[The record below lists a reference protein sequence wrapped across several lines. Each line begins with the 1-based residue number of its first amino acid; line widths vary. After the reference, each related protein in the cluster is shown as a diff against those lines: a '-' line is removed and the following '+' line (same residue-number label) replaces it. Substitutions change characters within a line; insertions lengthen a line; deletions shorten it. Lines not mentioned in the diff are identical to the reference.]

1 LGFAPKA
8 NLNLLKE
15 LTMASSASMTKIQE
29 AYIAFY
35 GRAADAAGQT
45 YWADRYE
52 AEGWDAVVDAFGN
65 SAEATALY
73 GAGGDE
79 AQIQAIYNQMFGRDG
94 DAEGVAF
101 YTDLLTSGA
110 ASASDIAARIFDGAT
125 GDDATI
131 LSNKVAV
138 ADLFTAAAGD
148 SYDNAEAARTFMS
161 TVDKD
166 TVAADA
172 DVAGAVADQGS
183 AGGANG
189 STFTLTTGTDT
200 ITGTADD
207 DAITG
212 DIATL
217 STNATLT
224 VKDVI
229 DGGEGSD
236 TLTASIGTNFAG
248 FTTGSIKN
256 VETINLEN
264 STAVARTFDASGI
277 SGVEQYNLTGAVTL
291 SDVADLANV
300 SYSGVAG
307 TKSMS
312 VTYAS
317 AAVEGTADSVS
328 LALTNVGTADNAS
341 TTANEENATDLT
353 MAGVETLAISA
364 TGTNVV
370 DLGSASA
377 VKTITADGTGS
388 LKITNVASTVKSI
401 DASAMSGNATIDPST
416 NMTSGSGIQT
426 GSGND
431 KITVDSTDLLANATV
446 AMGDGT
452 DKLLI
457 NGGGAATT
465 QYSMSG
471 VETMEMSGL
480 TGALTVSLK
489 NTTGLTDINLG
500 TIGTTGAA
508 TAVGQN
514 ITVTGGKDNYNLNL
528 LGADA
533 GTNSI
538 SIDSTGSITANVS
551 TPTSSATAASPTSNN
566 MDITA
571 TGASDV
577 TLNIDAKM
585 SYVGT
590 VTAAKASSIT
600 VVADGTL
607 GATSVINGAAATS
620 VSVTN
625 NNVAGDLDIIGAKIT
640 SITLAN
646 AKDLDLSGSTSFA
659 KLETLTASGKGDV
672 NFSTVDM
679 TALNSATVSNT
690 GDITL
695 AILGAST
702 QDYGVTVEATGGAAS
717 MTIEKILTNSQD
729 VNVTATNLTG
739 AFDITTDAAAINAG
753 TGGNVT
759 VTVDT
764 TSTMD
769 IGAITGKNVTL
780 DMSGVIGASSWNGDI
795 SAAGDVDIALGVLT
809 ANDLVTKNLVLTG
822 TSQTVNIDGGI
833 AADTV
838 LIDGSSSQ
846 TAITVTGDL
855 GIGTNSLEVA
865 STSSSSDQTVSISG
879 MSNYTGGEIA
889 TGSGMDTVT
898 GGAKADYIKANAQ
911 TANKGDT
918 LTGGAGDDKFWFDAT
933 ADIGTNAKQ
942 GDVIT
947 DFNDNSDDDSIYLEI
962 FNSAGMVFATGL
974 GWQSDSIGFLD
985 FDTIG
990 ANGSAITPDALTQH
1004 SATDKTLTAYM
1015 AADFGTATNNYYT
1028 GALSAAIEAYETYL
1042 TGLTFLSAHLSAEAG
1057 GDLLAFAELY
1067 DGSDHYLAIATING
1081 ASAGSVGAAG
1091 IDIFTINVDDHDLT
1105 ASDVTIAAWGT
1116 V

>member
-1 LGFAPKA
+1 
-8 NLNLLKE
+8 
-15 LTMASSASMTKIQE
+15 MASSASMTKIQE

-148 SYDNAEAARTFMS
+148 NYDNAEAARTFMS

-172 DVAGAVADQGS
+172 DVDGAVAEQGS
-183 AGGANG
+183 AGGADG
-189 STFTLTTGTDT
+189 STFALTTGTDT
-200 ITGTADD
+200 ITGTAAD

-217 STNATLT
+217 STEATLT

-248 FTTGSIKN
+248 FSTGSLKN
-256 VETINLEN
+256 VETVNLEN
-264 STAVARTFDASGI
+264 STAVARTFDATGV
-277 SGVEQYNLTGAVTL
+277 SGVEQYNLTGAITL

-317 AAVEGTADSVS
+317 ATVEGTADSVS
-328 LALTNVGTADNAS
+328 LALTNVGTADDAS
-341 TTANEENATDLT
+341 TSANEENATDLT
-353 MAGVETLAISA
+353 MAGVETLAVSA

-401 DASAMSGNATIDPST
+401 DASAMSGNATFDPST
-416 NMTSGSGIQT
+416 NMSSGTGIQT

-457 NGGGAATT
+457 NGGGATTT
-465 QYSMSG
+465 QYAMSG
-471 VETMEMSGL
+471 TETLELSGL
-480 TGALTVSLK
+480 GGALTVSLK

-500 TIGTTGAA
+500 TIGSTGTA

-514 ITVTGGKDNYNLNL
+514 VTVTGGNDNYNLNL

-533 GTNSI
+533 NSNSI
-538 SIDSTGSITANVS
+538 SIDSTGSLTANVS
-551 TPTSSATAASPTSNN
+551 TPTSSATTASPTSNN
-566 MDITA
+566 MDVTA

-607 GATSVINGAAATS
+607 GTGSAINGAAATS

-625 NNVAGDLDIIGAKIT
+625 NNAAGDLDIIGAKIT
-640 SITLAN
+640 NITLAN
-646 AKDLDLSGSTSFA
+646 AKDLTLTGSGTSSVLA

-672 NFSTVDM
+672 NFTGVDM
-679 TALNSATVSNT
+679 TALNSAVISNT
-690 GDITL
+690 GDIDL

-702 QDYGVTVEATGGAAS
+702 QDYGVTVVATGGAS
-717 MTIEKILTNSQD
+717 TFTVEKILTNSQD
-729 VNVTATNLTG
+729 VSVTVSNATG
-739 AFDITTDAAAINAG
+739 AVDFSDTTTSIDAG

-759 VTVDT
+759 VNIDT
-764 TSTMD
+764 TSTLAID
-769 IGAITGKNVTL
+769 QITGKNVTL
-780 DMSGVIGASSWNGDI
+780 DMSGVIGATTWGGDI
-795 SAAGDVDIALGVLT
+795 NAAGDVDIAFGALT
-809 ANDLVTKNLVLTG
+809 ANALTSNNIVLTG
-822 TSQTVNIDGGI
+822 TSQTINLEGGI
-833 AADTV
+833 AADTI

-846 TAITVTGDL
+846 KAITVTGDL

-865 STSSSSDQTVSISG
+865 SASSSNDQTVSISG
-879 MSNYTGGEIA
+879 ISNYTA
-889 TGSGMDTVT
+889 ATVTTGSGTDTIT
-898 GGAKADYIKANAQ
+898 GGAKADKIYANGQA
-911 TANKGDT
+911 ANKADAI
-918 LTGGAGDDKFWFDAT
+918 TGGAGDDKFIFDAV
-933 ADIGTNAKQ
+933 ADMSTQ
-942 GDVIT
+942 GKAGDRIS
-947 DFNDNSDDDSIYLEI
+947 DFNDNSDDDVIWLKMFSSAAAIFATAELTSTASITILDGST
-962 FNSAGMVFATGL
+962 FSAGGTVGT
-974 GWQSDSIGFLD
+974 
-985 FDTIG
+985 
-990 ANGSAITPDALTQH
+990 
-1004 SATDKTLTAYM
+1004 
-1015 AADFGTATNNYYT
+1015 ADFYSLSIASSTDVNASAAGVAFTTADNTYYT
-1028 GALSAAIEAYETYL
+1028 GALSAAIASFEDFI
-1042 TGLTFLSAHLSAEAG
+1042 TGLAFAASASAIATAG
-1057 GDLLAFAELY
+1057 LVMFAELY
-1067 DGSDHYLAIATING
+1067 DGSDHYLAIATIDVT
-1081 ASAGSVGAAG
+1081 SGAAAATASDV
-1091 IDIFTINVDDHDLT
+1091 DIYTINLDDHDLAT
-1105 ASDVTIAAWGT
+1105 SDLVLVGWNNA
-1116 V
+1116 